1 MAFYGI
7 NYQFRI
13 EPVGL
18 ALTLPP
24 LPSDINPETKTKD
37 MLGVPTSSATK
48 RILVVEDNELNMKL
62 LNDVLEAHGYNVL
75 STGEGAVA
83 VAWARQYRPD
93 LILMDLQLPDMSGL
107 DVTRQLK
114 ADEDTASIPI
124 VAVTAFA
131 MAGDEKKALDHGCDA
146 YVAKPIDLR
155 NFLDL
160 IAGFIGK
167 PSDPGRR
174 GTTIRC

>member
-1 MAFYGI
+1 MLG
-7 NYQFRI
+7 I
-13 EPVGL
+13 EPPH
-18 ALTLPP
+18 A
-24 LPSDINPETKTKD
+24 
-37 MLGVPTSSATK
+37 AK

-62 LNDVLEAHGYNVL
+62 LNDVLEAHGYDVL

-107 DVTRQLK
+107 EVTRQLK
-114 ADEDTASIPI
+114 ASSETASIPI

-131 MAGDEKKALDHGCDA
+131 MAGDEKKALEHGCDA

-160 IAGFIGK
+160 IAGFVGR
-167 PSDPGRR
+167 PGTLD
-174 GTTIRC
+174 GDNATIRR

>member
-1 MAFYGI
+1 
-7 NYQFRI
+7 
-13 EPVGL
+13 
-18 ALTLPP
+18 
-24 LPSDINPETKTKD
+24 
-37 MLGVPTSSATK
+37 MLGAESSHAAK

-62 LNDVLEAHGYNVL
+62 LNDVLEAHGYEVL

-83 VAWARQYRPD
+83 VAWAQQYRPD

-107 DVTRQLK
+107 EVTRQLK
-114 ADEDTASIPI
+114 AGAETASIPI

-131 MAGDEKKALDHGCDA
+131 MAGDEKKALEHGCDA

-160 IAGFIGK
+160 IAGFVGT
-167 PSDPGRR
+167 PGNP
-174 GTTIRC
+174 GGGNATIRR

>member
-1 MAFYGI
+1 
-7 NYQFRI
+7 
-13 EPVGL
+13 
-18 ALTLPP
+18 
-24 LPSDINPETKTKD
+24 

-62 LNDVLEAHGYNVL
+62 LNDVLEAHGYDVL

-167 PSDPGRR
+167 PGDPEGS
-174 GTTIRC
+174 GATIRR